1 MIIDSRSKLK
11 KYNPTLHQI
20 DQFIRDAKKLGY
32 GEIEI
37 VVKTHDYISKIVV
50 LKAVKPSKK
59 TFAKSVTKR
68 IMVKK
73 KGKEENGK
81 LENK

>member
-32 GEIEI
+32 GEIELTI
-37 VVKTHDYISKIVV
+37 KTHDYISKIVE
-50 LKAVKPSKK
+50 LKAIKPKTKK
-59 TFAKSVTKR
+59 LAKSVTKR

-73 KGKEENGK
+73 KGGK
-81 LENK
+81 DERK